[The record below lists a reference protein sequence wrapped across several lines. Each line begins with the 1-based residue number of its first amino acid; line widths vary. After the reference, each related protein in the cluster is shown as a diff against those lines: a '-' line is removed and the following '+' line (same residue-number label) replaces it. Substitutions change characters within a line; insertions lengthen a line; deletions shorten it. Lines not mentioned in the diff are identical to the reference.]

1 MTLVARNSNAIATR
15 HTTLYAL
22 CCWLVTLASLPTV
35 GCSSKPEIIEIS
47 GSKMG
52 TTYHITV
59 IADQLPPSD
68 IEQQIDQLLSK
79 VDHSMSTYKKDS
91 EISRF
96 NRLNVGQQLEISQE
110 FADVLQIS
118 REIWQLSEGAFDPTL
133 GPLVDLW
140 GFGPKATGDLIPSD
154 QDITA
159 ALKNT
164 GFDGVVLKGLILTKN
179 KPVALDLSAVA
190 KGYAVDIVSN
200 YLEMSALP
208 DYLVEV
214 GGEIRV
220 SGFNSEG
227 MPWRVAIEQPQL
239 LASVNKIVGLTDMSI
254 ATSGDYRNYFER
266 DGIRYSHTIDPRTGK
281 PIDHNLASVTVLID
295 SCAEADAWATAF
307 SVLGAQQS
315 IELAEKLDL
324 AMYMLV
330 RQNDQFIA
338 SSSRSFKS
346 YTD

>member
-1 MTLVARNSNAIATR
+1 MTLVARYSNAIATR

-22 CCWLVTLASLPTV
+22 CCWLVTLASLSIV

-96 NRLNVGQQLEISQE
+96 NRSNVGQQLEISQE
-110 FADVLQIS
+110 FADVLHIS

-140 GFGPKATGDLIPSD
+140 GFGPKATGDLFPSD

-164 GFDGVVLKGLILTKN
+164 GFDGVVLKGLTLTKN

-200 YLEMSALP
+200 YLEMNALP

-239 LASVNKIVGLTDMSI
+239 LSSVNKIVGLTDMSI

-338 SSSRSFKS
+338 SSSRGFKS

>member
-22 CCWLVTLASLPTV
+22 CCWLVTLASLSTV

-52 TTYHITV
+52 TTYHIKV

-79 VDHSMSTYKKDS
+79 VDNSMSTYKKDS

-154 QDITA
+154 QDITS

-239 LASVNKIVGLTDMSI
+239 LASVNKIIGLTDMSI

>member
-1 MTLVARNSNAIATR
+1 
-15 HTTLYAL
+15 
-22 CCWLVTLASLPTV
+22 
-35 GCSSKPEIIEIS
+35 
-47 GSKMG
+47 MG

-59 IADQLPPSD
+59 VADQLPPSD
-68 IEQQIDQLLSK
+68 LEQQIDQLLSK

-96 NRLNVGQQLEISQE
+96 NGLSVGQQLEISQE

-140 GFGPKATGDLIPSD
+140 GFGPKTTGDLIPSK

-159 ALKNT
+159 ALEKT
-164 GFDGVVLKGLILTKN
+164 GFDGVVLKGQTLIKN

-200 YLEMSALP
+200 FLEMNALP

-227 MPWRVAIEQPQL
+227 IPWRVAIEQPQL

-266 DGIRYSHTIDPRTGK
+266 DGVRYSHTIDPKTGK
-281 PIDHNLASVTVLID
+281 PITHNLASVTVLND

-307 SVLGAQQS
+307 LVLGPEQS

-324 AMYMLV
+324 AIYMLV

-338 SSSRSFKS
+338 SSSRRFKS
-346 YTD
+346 YVDE

>member
-22 CCWLVTLASLPTV
+22 CCWLVTLASLSTV

>member
-1 MTLVARNSNAIATR
+1 
-15 HTTLYAL
+15 
-22 CCWLVTLASLPTV
+22 
-35 GCSSKPEIIEIS
+35 
-47 GSKMG
+47 MG

-164 GFDGVVLKGLILTKN
+164 GFDGVVLKGLTLTKN

-200 YLEMSALP
+200 YLEMNALP

-220 SGFNSEG
+220 SGFNPEG
-227 MPWRVAIEQPQL
+227 TPWRVAIEQPQL

>member
-1 MTLVARNSNAIATR
+1 
-15 HTTLYAL
+15 
-22 CCWLVTLASLPTV
+22 
-35 GCSSKPEIIEIS
+35 
-47 GSKMG
+47 MG

-96 NRLNVGQQLEISQE
+96 NRLTVGQQLEISQE

-140 GFGPKATGDLIPSD
+140 GFGPKTTGDLIPSD
-154 QDITA
+154 QAITA

-164 GFDGVVLKGLILTKN
+164 GFDGVVLKGLTLIKN

-190 KGYAVDIVSN
+190 KGYAVDLVSN
-200 YLEMSALP
+200 YLEMNALP

-227 MPWRVAIEQPQL
+227 TPWRVAIEQPQL

-266 DGIRYSHTIDPRTGK
+266 DGIRYSHTINPKTGK
-281 PIDHNLASVTVLID
+281 PITHNLASVTVLID

-307 SVLGAQQS
+307 SVLGPEQS
-315 IELAEKLDL
+315 VELAEKLDL

-330 RQNDQFIA
+330 RQNDQFVA
-338 SSSRSFKS
+338 SSSRLFKS
-346 YTD
+346 YIDE

>member
-1 MTLVARNSNAIATR
+1 
-15 HTTLYAL
+15 
-22 CCWLVTLASLPTV
+22 
-35 GCSSKPEIIEIS
+35 
-47 GSKMG
+47 MG

>member
-1 MTLVARNSNAIATR
+1 
-15 HTTLYAL
+15 
-22 CCWLVTLASLPTV
+22 
-35 GCSSKPEIIEIS
+35 
-47 GSKMG
+47 
-52 TTYHITV
+52 
-59 IADQLPPSD
+59 LPPSD

-154 QDITA
+154 QDITV

>member
-15 HTTLYAL
+15 HTILYAL
-22 CCWLVTLASLPTV
+22 CCWLVTLASLSTV

>member
-1 MTLVARNSNAIATR
+1 
-15 HTTLYAL
+15 
-22 CCWLVTLASLPTV
+22 
-35 GCSSKPEIIEIS
+35 
-47 GSKMG
+47 MG

-154 QDITA
+154 QDITS

>member
-22 CCWLVTLASLPTV
+22 CCWLVTLASLSTV

-154 QDITA
+154 QDITV

>member
-1 MTLVARNSNAIATR
+1 
-15 HTTLYAL
+15 
-22 CCWLVTLASLPTV
+22 
-35 GCSSKPEIIEIS
+35 
-47 GSKMG
+47 MG

-164 GFDGVVLKGLILTKN
+164 GFDGVVLKGLTLTKN

-200 YLEMSALP
+200 YLEMNALP

-338 SSSRSFKS
+338 SSSRGFKS

>member
-22 CCWLVTLASLPTV
+22 CCWLVTLASLSIV

-68 IEQQIDQLLSK
+68 IEQQIDHLLSK

-159 ALKNT
+159 ALKKT
-164 GFDGVVLKGLILTKN
+164 GFDGVVLKGLTLTKN

-200 YLEMSALP
+200 YLEMNALP

-338 SSSRSFKS
+338 SSSRRFKS

>member
-1 MTLVARNSNAIATR
+1 
-15 HTTLYAL
+15 
-22 CCWLVTLASLPTV
+22 
-35 GCSSKPEIIEIS
+35 
-47 GSKMG
+47 MG

-133 GPLVDLW
+133 GPLIDLW

-164 GFDGVVLKGLILTKN
+164 GFDGVVLKGLTLTKN

-200 YLEMSALP
+200 YLEMNALP

>member
-1 MTLVARNSNAIATR
+1 MTLVAKYSNAIATR

-22 CCWLVTLASLPTV
+22 YCWLVTLASLSIV

-159 ALKNT
+159 ALKKT
-164 GFDGVVLKGLILTKN
+164 GFDGVVLKGLTLTKN

-200 YLEMSALP
+200 YLEMNALP

-338 SSSRSFKS
+338 SSSRRFKS

>member
-1 MTLVARNSNAIATR
+1 
-15 HTTLYAL
+15 
-22 CCWLVTLASLPTV
+22 
-35 GCSSKPEIIEIS
+35 
-47 GSKMG
+47 MG

-164 GFDGVVLKGLILTKN
+164 GFDGVVLKGLTLTKN

>member
-1 MTLVARNSNAIATR
+1 
-15 HTTLYAL
+15 
-22 CCWLVTLASLPTV
+22 
-35 GCSSKPEIIEIS
+35 
-47 GSKMG
+47 
-52 TTYHITV
+52 
-59 IADQLPPSD
+59 
-68 IEQQIDQLLSK
+68 
-79 VDHSMSTYKKDS
+79 
-91 EISRF
+91 
-96 NRLNVGQQLEISQE
+96 
-110 FADVLQIS
+110 
-118 REIWQLSEGAFDPTL
+118 
-133 GPLVDLW
+133 LVDLW

-154 QDITA
+154 QDITV

-239 LASVNKIVGLTDMSI
+239 LASVNKIVGLTDISI

>member
-1 MTLVARNSNAIATR
+1 
-15 HTTLYAL
+15 
-22 CCWLVTLASLPTV
+22 
-35 GCSSKPEIIEIS
+35 
-47 GSKMG
+47 MG

-154 QDITA
+154 QDITV